1 MKNIFCIAA
10 LIFIG
15 LISCDKNNE
24 STQEEDLKTLNIL
37 REKISTLASSTTC
50 EESDDWSFTPIGNK
64 ACGGPKGYIAYSKN
78 IEVSKFLKLVEE
90 YTKAEKTY
98 NQKWGIVSD
107 CSVPQQPSAV
117 VCVDG
122 NPTFEY

>member
-50 EESDDWSFTPIGNK
+50 DNSIDWSFTAIGNK
-64 ACGGPKGYIAYSKN
+64 ACGGPKEYIAYSKHIDVTN
-78 IEVSKFLKLVEE
+78 FLEMVAA
-90 YTKAEKTY
+90 YTEAEKNY
-98 NQKWGIVSD
+98 NQKWNVFSD
-107 CSVPQQPSAV
+107 CSTPQQPTAV
-117 VCVDG
+117 ICTNG
-122 NPTFEY
+122 TPTFEY